1 MEKCIVNPCFRIQMS
16 SASSTSLLTSSDED
30 EEDVEFLVNERGTVR
45 TGKVNGGGRRQQ
57 LPWHDNY
64 WSIKITHVVS
74 PNEVWATL
82 TNNAVSKIQFNDLI
96 FEIERKKPITTV
108 LLFDVIFENHMVLCI
123 GVVLFVCFPFSI
135 LTFRVYWFKPNRWY
149 RF

>member
-1 MEKCIVNPCFRIQMS
+1 MGNLMGKCNLNPCFRIQMS
-16 SASSTSLLTSSDED
+16 SASSTSLLTSSDDD
-30 EEDVEFLVNERGTVR
+30 EEDVEFLVNCERETVR
-45 TGKVNGGGRRQQ
+45 TGKVKNGGGRRQQ

-96 FEIERKKPITTV
+96 FETERKKPSQ
-108 LLFDVIFENHMVLCI
+108 LC
-123 GVVLFVCFPFSI
+123 CYSM
-135 LTFRVYWFKPNRWY
+135 
-149 RF
+149 